1 MKLEEEPKNE
11 LNEYKSKFL
20 LVHQSIIFIIN
31 FSISAL
37 PLKFNKTDT
46 VFHHI
51 FLKKFRSDK
60 KSAARPIGKTLNVLN
75 IPPFATEESI
85 KNVFSIVGP
94 VQSVKLIDSI
104 ENDGKDKYEVKTA
117 YFNDRPASKF
127 QIGFVVFKKSE
138 SLDLV
143 FRLKELPPLN
153 SSDLPLLTGV
163 AKWTAEY
170 NQRTIDT
177 VAMQAE
183 IDQYL
188 QHYDKVKKAE
198 AEGVEDEEDEEGW
211 TTVTRTGHNSGFK
224 QKESVINKLEQKIL
238 DKKKQTK
245 QLTNFYTFE
254 MRENKKQHFIDLKK
268 KYQDDRF
275 KMDSLKQT
283 RRFKPF

>member
-1 MKLEEEPKNE
+1 MKLEEEPTNE
-11 LNEYKSKFL
+11 LNEYKSKL
-20 LVHQSIIFIIN
+20 LLIHLSIIFLMI
-31 FSISAL
+31 SSVSAL
-37 PLKFNKTDT
+37 PLRFNKTDT
-46 VFHHI
+46 VFHQI
-51 FLKKFRSDK
+51 FLKKYRSDK
-60 KSAARPIGKTLNVLN
+60 KSAARPVGKTLNVLN

-85 KNVFSIVGP
+85 KNVFSIVGV

-117 YFNDRPASKF
+117 FFKDRPATKF

-143 FRLKELPPLN
+143 FRLKELPALN

-170 NQRTIDT
+170 NQRTVDT
-177 VAMQAE
+177 EAMQAE
-183 IDQYL
+183 IDLYL

-245 QLTNFYTFE
+245 KLTNFYTFE